1 MFSTNYAV
9 LKLLFWILLGIFSAY
24 FIPFPKIFVFISLLC
39 FILNLVIM
47 LFLKRK
53 PTILKQKWSSA
64 LVFFNSFCIGFIL
77 TTCQWNHPFSN
88 IDSPEWKE
96 QREYKAQIV
105 DLPQVRER
113 SVKFIVK
120 TLDQLVLLYVAK
132 DSNALQLQYGDQIQF
147 TGRLQQI
154 SPPQNPMG
162 FNYRK
167 YMKQRGVELTLYL
180 ATGKWEKI
188 GTNQGSWIKRES
200 IKTQQKLTQILQNS
214 SLSKDQFSIAA
225 AILLGFDDTMEPE
238 LKTKYSNA
246 GVSHI
251 LCVSGLHVGIIF
263 AIVNYLLFPLEY
275 SKRGRLIRTII
286 LFVVIWVYASIT
298 GLSPSVM
305 RSATMFSFVL
315 LGKVAVRKTNVF
327 QSLYTSLFFL
337 LTSNPLLIFDLG
349 FQLSYLA
356 VFSIVIFQKPIHSI
370 WSPKTY
376 LGNYFWDLATVSVAA
391 QILTSPISIFYFHQ
405 FPNYFLLGNLSVIF
419 LSFCVMVNGII
430 VLAFS
435 FFPWLFRITSFCL
448 EWLIKAMNWIISQIQ
463 SLPGAVSHN
472 LHLSLTETILL
483 YILIFLLYFAI
494 LKRKKSL
501 LFAFLT
507 CSLVTIFLYNFDLY
521 EIKNKGGQIILFSTS
536 KSSALLFQNG
546 RHGILLSDSI
556 TNEQCAE
563 YQYSIKN
570 YAIANHLR
578 MEFITTKQNHTAPR
592 FFKEGPFIYGGGK
605 TMLVLTDWLPPI
617 NNKSKINYILIL
629 NPEYPIEKVLDQVD
643 FDCLLLDQSISK
655 KDEKRWI
662 KACKKRN
669 LPVYSVR
676 EEGYFH
682 VSLAKNN

>member
-1 MFSTNYAV
+1 MFSSNYAV
-9 LKLLFWILLGIFSAY
+9 LKLLFWILLGVFSAY
-24 FIPFPKIFVFISLLC
+24 FISFPKIFVFIFLLC
-39 FILNLVIM
+39 FILNLVII

-53 PTILKQKWSSA
+53 PTILKQKWSSV
-64 LVFFNSFCIGFIL
+64 LVFFNYFYIGFIL
-77 TTCQWNHPFSN
+77 TTCQWSHPFSN
-88 IDSPEWKE
+88 IDSPIWKME
-96 QREYKAQIV
+96 REYKAQIV

-113 SVKFIVK
+113 SVKLIVK
-120 TLDQLVLLYVAK
+120 TMDQLVLLYVAK

-147 TGRLQQI
+147 TGQLQQI

-162 FNYRK
+162 FDYRK

-180 ATGKWEKI
+180 PAGKWEKI

-263 AIVNYLLFPLEY
+263 MIVNYLLFPLQH
-275 SKRGRLIRTII
+275 SKRGKLIRTII

-315 LGKVAVRKTNVF
+315 FGKLVIRKTNVF
-327 QSLYTSLFFL
+327 QSLYTSLFIL
-337 LTSNPLLIFDLG
+337 LISNPLLIFDLG

-356 VFSIVIFQKPIHSI
+356 VFSIVIFQKPIQEL

-376 LGNYFWDLATVSVAA
+376 LGNYFWGLATVSISA

-448 EWLIKAMNWIISQIQ
+448 EWLIKAMNWIIEWIQ
-463 SLPGAVSHN
+463 ALPGAVSHN

-483 YILIFLLYFAI
+483 
-494 LKRKKSL
+494 SQE
-501 LFAFLT
+501 
-507 CSLVTIFLYNFDLY
+507 LV
-521 EIKNKGGQIILFSTS
+521 
-536 KSSALLFQNG
+536 
-546 RHGILLSDSI
+546 
-556 TNEQCAE
+556 
-563 YQYSIKN
+563 
-570 YAIANHLR
+570 
-578 MEFITTKQNHTAPR
+578 
-592 FFKEGPFIYGGGK
+592 
-605 TMLVLTDWLPPI
+605 
-617 NNKSKINYILIL
+617 
-629 NPEYPIEKVLDQVD
+629 
-643 FDCLLLDQSISK
+643 
-655 KDEKRWI
+655 
-662 KACKKRN
+662 
-669 LPVYSVR
+669 
-676 EEGYFH
+676 
-682 VSLAKNN
+682 